1 VFCKVVAVIKF
12 QSMLTQRGLIRLG
25 HKVHEDEWLP
35 CLVET
40 FQHAN
45 VLPPPAV
52 IAGKSSR
59 ISTC

>member
-1 VFCKVVAVIKF
+1 MFCKVVAAIKF

-25 HKVHEDEWLP
+25 HKEYEDEWLP

-40 FQHAN
+40 FQNAN
-45 VLPPPAV
+45 VLPPAV